1 MASMII
7 LSLLLYSVLFLSF
20 SFPFKFL
27 VNDMFVVFMNS
38 FVPDPS
44 SFVADQSPFT
54 SNTTSFRRDPTQAQ
68 LLALGRLTDDFA
80 LLLALQMAFLLAVF
94 IVSNFSTT
102 TTVLV
107 SAISYKDETL
117 SLKDLCSRIVTTWK
131 RALITGFYTKLH
143 ALGYLS
149 LGVALAAPLFMS
161 ANLATISAAILLGI
175 SACVYCLYFPVVWN
189 LAIVASIVDEGC
201 GMEALGKAA
210 SLIKGKRLHGFLLNI
225 CSNLLVLI
233 LFLGF
238 GFVMILG
245 DKGLMN
251 WTINVL
257 FVMGFFSLGNFF
269 SNVSYTVLYFQCKK
283 SYGEEIE
290 SYGSIEYTILPS
302 SQPVNK

>member
-1 MASMII
+1 M
-7 LSLLLYSVLFLSF
+7 
-20 SFPFKFL
+20 
-27 VNDMFVVFMNS
+27 
-38 FVPDPS
+38 PDPS

-54 SNTTSFRRDPTQAQ
+54 SNTTSFMPDPTQAQ
-68 LLALGRLTDDFA
+68 LLAVGRLTDDIGR
-80 LLLALQMAFLLAVF
+80 LLALLMAFLLAVF
-94 IVSNFSTT
+94 IVSSFSTT
-102 TTVLV
+102 ATVLV

-149 LGVALAAPLFMS
+149 LGVAVAAPLFMS
-161 ANLATISAAILLGI
+161 ANLSIILAAILLGI
-175 SACVYCLYFPVVWN
+175 SVCVYCLYIPVVWN

-225 CSNLLVLI
+225 CSNLLVLT
-233 LFLGF
+233 LCSVF
-238 GFVMILG
+238 GMILG

-251 WTINVL
+251 WTINGL

-269 SNVSYTVLYFQCKK
+269 TNVSYTVLYFQCKK
-283 SYGEEIE
+283 SYGEEID
-290 SYGSIEYTILPS
+290 SYGSMVYTKLPS
-302 SQPVNK
+302 TQPVNK